1 MRVFL
6 LMSILILLIPQS
18 QNGQV
23 KTDNLPV
30 EVLSSKWSKT
40 RQKVEKPEEQA
51 VVPAQSALLEQNR
64 NFERNRRAMDSPKTP
79 DPNDQSVEARTAVI
93 DKNEQDA
100 RAANSKSIDVF
111 LYQAKVRNA
120 GKNTIE
126 VLFWEYQFKERAN
139 PANAVTRQFLC
150 GVNIKPD
157 KEKELKA
164 FSTFSPSNLISVGS
178 LENKSGDLFEE
189 KILINRIEYTDGTIW
204 QRKDW
209 NYINMKPAIT
219 RALETPWGLEM
230 CRSIS

>member
-1 MRVFL
+1 MRNFL
-6 LMSILILLIPQS
+6 FMAILIPLIPQILS
-18 QNGQV
+18 GQV

-30 EVLSSKWSKT
+30 EVLSSKWSKS

-51 VVPAQSALLEQNR
+51 VTPAQSVLLEQNR

-93 DKNEQDA
+93 DKNERDA
-100 RAANSKSIDVF
+100 RSVNSKSVDGF

-126 VLFWEYQFKERAN
+126 VLFWEYQFKERTN
-139 PANAVTRQFLC
+139 PANAVTHQFLC

-157 KEKELKA
+157 KEKELTV
-164 FSTFSPSNLISVGS
+164 FSTFNPSNLISVGS

-189 KILINRIEYTDGTIW
+189 KILINRVEYTDGTIW

-209 NYINMKPAIT
+209 SYSSMKPAIA

-230 CRSIS
+230 CRTL